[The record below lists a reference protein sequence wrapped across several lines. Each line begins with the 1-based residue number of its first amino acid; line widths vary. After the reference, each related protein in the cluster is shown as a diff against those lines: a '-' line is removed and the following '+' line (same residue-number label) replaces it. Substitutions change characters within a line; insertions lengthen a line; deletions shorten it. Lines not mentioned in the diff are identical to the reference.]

1 MFLSLVTAIHPL
13 PATDLIH
20 SSSGAKPRN
29 GGNVPPALFSRP
41 YMEDLGLAVG
51 EGLVSMR
58 RAATLLESSVD
69 DLSDL
74 FAVHGVAQPAE
85 P

>member
-1 MFLSLVTAIHPL
+1 
-13 PATDLIH
+13 
-20 SSSGAKPRN
+20 
-29 GGNVPPALFSRP
+29 
-41 YMEDLGLAVG
+41 MEDLGLAVG

>member
-1 MFLSLVTAIHPL
+1 MP
-13 PATDLIH
+13 
-20 SSSGAKPRN
+20 N
-29 GGNVPPALFSRP
+29 GRGEAENLPPALFSRP
-41 YMEDLGLAVG
+41 YMEVLGLAVG

-74 FAVHGVAQPAE
+74 FAVQRVAKPAK

>member
-1 MFLSLVTAIHPL
+1 MVALGGLT
-13 PATDLIH
+13 PAKARAVPDAALRH
-20 SSSGAKPRN
+20 N
-29 GGNVPPALFSRP
+29 GRDEAENLPPALFSRP

-58 RAATLLESSVD
+58 RAATLLELSVD

>member
-1 MFLSLVTAIHPL
+1 
-13 PATDLIH
+13 
-20 SSSGAKPRN
+20 
-29 GGNVPPALFSRP
+29 
-41 YMEDLGLAVG
+41 MEVLGLVVG
-51 EGLVSMR
+51 EGLVSLR

-74 FAVHGVAQPAE
+74 FAVHGVAQPAK

>member
-1 MFLSLVTAIHPL
+1 MRH
-13 PATDLIH
+13 
-20 SSSGAKPRN
+20 N
-29 GGNVPPALFSRP
+29 GRGEAENQPPALFSGP
-41 YMEDLGLAVG
+41 FMEVLELAVG

-74 FAVHGVAQPAE
+74 FVVRGVAQPADL
-85 P
+85 

>member
-1 MFLSLVTAIHPL
+1 
-13 PATDLIH
+13 
-20 SSSGAKPRN
+20 
-29 GGNVPPALFSRP
+29 
-41 YMEDLGLAVG
+41 MEVLGLAVG

-58 RAATLLESSVD
+58 RAAALLESSVD
-69 DLSDL
+69 HLSDL